1 MESEELSNNLTDV
14 IILLTIIRL
23 LRILA
28 SRRNARQVVNQ
39 VDEDEVSSNTEVIL
53 SPNLIRHYP
62 FGNVKKQIIKSC
74 MESIDS
80 LIKEIFDTFGIY
92 YYKIYS
98 TVYDK
103 IGNSRSSNLNFY
115 QMKIKYIYNNSVPN
129 KVKNKEKYL
138 EHQRQILYDILFEEK
153 NNSNKEIKVLN
164 AIFNLPYLDF
174 LKAYLN
180 DEAKVIIKN
189 DINAETEVC
198 FTKGNMNQ
206 NSSNESI
213 LNFNFETYRDFYK
226 YKYDKNQRFEFK
238 EKMMNTFLGK
248 KRHIC

>member
-1 MESEELSNNLTDV
+1 MENEELSNNLTDV

-80 LIKEIFDTFGIY
+80 LLNEIFDTFGIY
-92 YYKIYS
+92 HYKIYS

-115 QMKIKYIYNNSVPN
+115 QMEIKYIYNNSVPN

-138 EHQRQILYDILFEEK
+138 EHKRQILYDILLEEK

-226 YKYDKNQRFEFK
+226 YKYDKNQRIEFK

>member
-1 MESEELSNNLTDV
+1 MENEELSNNLTDV

-92 YYKIYS
+92 HYKIYS

-138 EHQRQILYDILFEEK
+138 EQKRQILYDILLEEK

-198 FTKGNMNQ
+198 FTKGNINQ

-226 YKYDKNQRFEFK
+226 YKYDKNQRIEFK

>member
-1 MESEELSNNLTDV
+1 MENEELSNNLTDV

-80 LIKEIFDTFGIY
+80 LLNEIFDIFGIY
-92 YYKIYS
+92 HYKIYS

-115 QMKIKYIYNNSVPN
+115 QMEIKYIYNNSVPN

-138 EHQRQILYDILFEEK
+138 EHKRQILYDILLEEK

-198 FTKGNMNQ
+198 FTKGNINQ

-226 YKYDKNQRFEFK
+226 YKYDKNQRIEFK

>member
-1 MESEELSNNLTDV
+1 MENEELSNNLTDV

-80 LIKEIFDTFGIY
+80 LLNEIFDIFGIY
-92 YYKIYS
+92 HYKIYS

-103 IGNSRSSNLNFY
+103 IGNSRSSNINFY
-115 QMKIKYIYNNSVPN
+115 QMEIKYIYNNSVPN

-138 EHQRQILYDILFEEK
+138 EHKRQILYDILLEEK
-153 NNSNKEIKVLN
+153 NNSNKKIKVLN

-180 DEAKVIIKN
+180 DETKVIIKN

-198 FTKGNMNQ
+198 FTKGNINQ

-226 YKYDKNQRFEFK
+226 YKYDKNQRIEFK

>member
-1 MESEELSNNLTDV
+1 MENEELSNNLTDV

-80 LIKEIFDTFGIY
+80 LLNEIFDTFGIY
-92 YYKIYS
+92 HYKIYS

-103 IGNSRSSNLNFY
+103 IGNSRSSNINFC
-115 QMKIKYIYNNSVPN
+115 QMEIKYIYNNSVPN

-138 EHQRQILYDILFEEK
+138 EHKRQILYDILLEEK

-189 DINAETEVC
+189 DIHAETEVC
-198 FTKGNMNQ
+198 FTKGNINQ
-206 NSSNESI
+206 NSSNESF

-226 YKYDKNQRFEFK
+226 YKYDKNQRIEFK

>member
-14 IILLTIIRL
+14 IILLSIIRL

-80 LIKEIFDTFGIY
+80 LLNEIFDIFGIY
-92 YYKIYS
+92 HYKIYS

-103 IGNSRSSNLNFY
+103 IGNSRSSNINFY
-115 QMKIKYIYNNSVPN
+115 QIKIKYIYNNSVPN

-138 EHQRQILYDILFEEK
+138 EHKRQILYDILLEEK

>member
-80 LIKEIFDTFGIY
+80 LLNEIFDIFGIY
-92 YYKIYS
+92 HYKIYS

-103 IGNSRSSNLNFY
+103 IGNSRSSNINFY

-138 EHQRQILYDILFEEK
+138 EHKRQILYDILLEEK
-153 NNSNKEIKVLN
+153 NNSNKKIKVLN

-198 FTKGNMNQ
+198 FTKGNINQ

-226 YKYDKNQRFEFK
+226 YKYDKNQRIEFK

>member
-1 MESEELSNNLTDV
+1 MENEELSNNLTDV

-92 YYKIYS
+92 HYKIYS

-103 IGNSRSSNLNFY
+103 IGNSCSSNINFY
-115 QMKIKYIYNNSVPN
+115 QMEIKYIYNNSVPN

-138 EHQRQILYDILFEEK
+138 EHKRQILYDILLEEK

-180 DEAKVIIKN
+180 DETKVIIKN
-189 DINAETEVC
+189 DINVETEVC
-198 FTKGNMNQ
+198 FTKGNINQ

>member
-1 MESEELSNNLTDV
+1 MENEELSNNLTDV

-92 YYKIYS
+92 HYKIYS

-115 QMKIKYIYNNSVPN
+115 QMEIKYIYNNSVPN

-138 EHQRQILYDILFEEK
+138 EHKRQILYDILLEEK
-153 NNSNKEIKVLN
+153 NNSNKKIKVLN

-180 DEAKVIIKN
+180 DETKVIIKN

-198 FTKGNMNQ
+198 FTKGNINQ
-206 NSSNESI
+206 NSSNESF

-226 YKYDKNQRFEFK
+226 YKYDKNQRIEFK

>member
-1 MESEELSNNLTDV
+1 MENEELSNNLTDV

-92 YYKIYS
+92 HYKIYS

-138 EHQRQILYDILFEEK
+138 EHKRQILYDILLEEK

-180 DEAKVIIKN
+180 DETKVIIKN

-226 YKYDKNQRFEFK
+226 YKYDKNQRIEFK

>member
-1 MESEELSNNLTDV
+1 MENEELSNNLTDV

-92 YYKIYS
+92 HYKIYS

-103 IGNSRSSNLNFY
+103 IGNSRSSNINFY
-115 QMKIKYIYNNSVPN
+115 QMEIKYIYNNSVPN

-138 EHQRQILYDILFEEK
+138 EHKRQILYDILLEEK
-153 NNSNKEIKVLN
+153 NNSNKKIKVLN

-180 DEAKVIIKN
+180 DETKVIIKN

-206 NSSNESI
+206 NSSNESF

-226 YKYDKNQRFEFK
+226 YKYDKNQRIEFK

>member
-23 LRILA
+23 LRVLA
-28 SRRNARQVVNQ
+28 SRRNALQVVNQ
-39 VDEDEVSSNTEVIL
+39 VEVDEVSSNTEVIL

-80 LIKEIFDTFGIY
+80 LLNEIFDIFGIY
-92 YYKIYS
+92 HYKIYS

-103 IGNSRSSNLNFY
+103 IGNSLSSNLNFY
-115 QMKIKYIYNNSVPN
+115 QMEIKYIYNNSVPN

-138 EHQRQILYDILFEEK
+138 EHKRQILYDILLEEK

>member
-62 FGNVKKQIIKSC
+62 FGNVKKHIIKSC

-92 YYKIYS
+92 HYKIYS

-115 QMKIKYIYNNSVPN
+115 QMKIKYI
-129 KVKNKEKYL
+129 
-138 EHQRQILYDILFEEK
+138 
-153 NNSNKEIKVLN
+153 
-164 AIFNLPYLDF
+164 
-174 LKAYLN
+174 
-180 DEAKVIIKN
+180 
-189 DINAETEVC
+189 
-198 FTKGNMNQ
+198 
-206 NSSNESI
+206 
-213 LNFNFETYRDFYK
+213 
-226 YKYDKNQRFEFK
+226 
-238 EKMMNTFLGK
+238 
-248 KRHIC
+248 

>member
-1 MESEELSNNLTDV
+1 MENEELSNNLTDV

-80 LIKEIFDTFGIY
+80 LLNEIFDTFGIY
-92 YYKIYS
+92 HYKIYS

-138 EHQRQILYDILFEEK
+138 EHKRQILYDILLEEK

-226 YKYDKNQRFEFK
+226 YKYDKNQRIEFK